1 MHIHILGVG
10 GTFMGGVAAL
20 AKELGHKVSGS
31 DKNIYPPMSTQLKKL
46 GINYFQNY
54 DPKNFADDIDLYVIG
69 NVMSRGHEV
78 IEWLLNENLPFVSGP
93 EWLANYVL
101 RDRWVIGVAGT
112 HGKTTTTSMIAWI
125 LESAGLNPGY
135 LVGGV
140 PENFKLSARLGSSE
154 YFVIES
160 DEYDTAFFDKRAK
173 FVHYRPKTLVISNL
187 EFDHADIYKDLDE
200 IVKQFTHLIRTVPS
214 RGTIVINKEDQNIS
228 KVLSHG
234 YWSNVETFSCADI
247 APDWHAKYD
256 MIGANSTFTVLKNDQ
271 AIGTGSWSLMG
282 EHNLENAVSAIAAA
296 NSIGV
301 HPKDSIQALEE
312 FLGVRRRLERKGI
325 FNGVHIYDDFAH
337 HPTAFKKTIQAIKP
351 HVTEG
356 KLICAVE
363 FRSNTMRIGTHAG
376 DLAQSLGLADKVYVL
391 RGNVSWDSEKSLE
404 SIKSKIYI
412 FDSVEE
418 ISNAL
423 ACNSEINDYILIMSN
438 GDFGGLTRILSQNL
452 KSREIEK

>member
-1 MHIHILGVG
+1 
-10 GTFMGGVAAL
+10 MGGVAAL

-200 IVKQFTHLIRTVPS
+200 IDT
-214 RGTIVINKEDQNIS
+214 
-228 KVLSHG
+228 
-234 YWSNVETFSCADI
+234 
-247 APDWHAKYD
+247 
-256 MIGANSTFTVLKNDQ
+256 
-271 AIGTGSWSLMG
+271 
-282 EHNLENAVSAIAAA
+282 
-296 NSIGV
+296 NSI
-301 HPKDSIQALEE
+301 
-312 FLGVRRRLERKGI
+312 
-325 FNGVHIYDDFAH
+325 
-337 HPTAFKKTIQAIKP
+337 
-351 HVTEG
+351 
-356 KLICAVE
+356 C
-363 FRSNTMRIGTHAG
+363 
-376 DLAQSLGLADKVYVL
+376 
-391 RGNVSWDSEKSLE
+391 
-404 SIKSKIYI
+404 KI
-412 FDSVEE
+412 
-418 ISNAL
+418 
-423 ACNSEINDYILIMSN
+423 
-438 GDFGGLTRILSQNL
+438 T
-452 KSREIEK
+452 